1 VRGWTEVEPRHQPH
15 QLVCIREAEAII
27 PDISRAMMVVMVLA
41 GIEAE
46 LQLGPYEA
54 VYRDYV
60 GIRGRSGLPGD
71 HVALTRL
78 ICGYHRDDIEI
89 MLRPLNG
96 ACGTLVET
104 HWPKIEAL
112 AEALLADGPDRRAQ
126 GDPPDTRPPANA
138 AAGHDLRDRAPRRGG
153 ESCRSRAG
161 SADRNSRQM
170 KRPPGEGD
178 PSGLMA
184 VRPLPRR
191 AEPIRRSRSSRRVV
205 DARSTE
211 AGGDTASR

>member
-15 QLVCIREAEAII
+15 QLVCMREAEAII

-112 AEALLADGPDRRAQ
+112 AEALLADGDGIVERKAMRRLLGRRPRPLRNMISGIAHLVAEARAVVPAQ
-126 GDPPDTRPPANA
+126 G
-138 AAGHDLRDRAPRRGG
+138 
-153 ESCRSRAG
+153 
-161 SADRNSRQM
+161 
-170 KRPPGEGD
+170 
-178 PSGLMA
+178 
-184 VRPLPRR
+184 
-191 AEPIRRSRSSRRVV
+191 
-205 DARSTE
+205 ARIE
-211 AGGDTASR
+211 IVAK

>member
-1 VRGWTEVEPRHQPH
+1 MTPDIWQNRRTAYHEAGHAVIGRLLGYKILSIEIFAKGGTVRGWTEVEPRHQPH

-112 AEALLADGPDRRAQ
+112 AEALLADGRIVERKEIRRILGRRPMPLRDTIFGIARRVAEARAVVPAQ
-126 GDPPDTRPPANA
+126 G
-138 AAGHDLRDRAPRRGG
+138 
-153 ESCRSRAG
+153 
-161 SADRNSRQM
+161 
-170 KRPPGEGD
+170 
-178 PSGLMA
+178 
-184 VRPLPRR
+184 
-191 AEPIRRSRSSRRVV
+191 
-205 DARSTE
+205 ARIE
-211 AGGDTASR
+211 IVAK